1 MMNRPK
7 TIASLNKRE
16 RARYLAACDR
26 YQAEKQKHP
35 VRRQMQAWLLPI
47 RKALAEIRT
56 GEVDSYRGYPITRIH
71 HADNDFARVDFAI
84 NGFLALISR
93 LLPDYDLSPMQRLSK
108 KLENGMLLELA
119 EVNECG
125 LLLNDIEERLLTFTR
140 AQLKDAADIEMINIE
155 LELLGLKE
163 AA

>member
-7 TIASLNKRE
+7 TIANLNKRE
-16 RARYLAACDR
+16 RARYLAACARYKTDR
-26 YQAEKQKHP
+26 QKP
-35 VRRQMQAWLLPI
+35 PSRRQMQAWLLPI

-71 HADNDFARVDFAI
+71 HADNDFARVDFAV

-93 LLPDYDLSPMQRLSK
+93 LMPDYDLSPMRRLSK
-108 KLENGMLLELA
+108 KLENGVLLELA

-125 LLLNDIEERLLTFTR
+125 ALLNDIEERLLTFTR
-140 AQLKDAADIEMINIE
+140 AQLKDAADLEMIVIE
-155 LELLGLKE
+155 LERLDLKE